1 MKAVAYIRVSTMKEE
16 QELSLENQHDF
27 FTRYVANRGD
37 ELVKIY
43 SDKGKSGTKMKNRK
57 ELNAMLKAAEKRQF
71 DRLYVKDISRLFR
84 NTLDFITVSRR
95 LQELGIQLHLVNMG
109 EGKDIDAFTLNLM
122 AMISENESIKMSERV
137 KFGKKFSKENGIVPN
152 FVFGYDRVDKYTLA
166 PNPEES
172 LWVQRIFDMYT
183 EQEFGMAKIAKYLY
197 ENRVQTKKKKDGQP
211 NYEWSQVSVSHILT
225 NKIYIGIVVN
235 GKEST
240 KNIYTN
246 ERIQNDEADWYV
258 KERPE
263 FRIISDAQFEKAQ
276 KLIISNRSKF
286 PSGEKNGTRRSDK
299 HLFSNL
305 IKCGCCGFSYR
316 RCARRYS
323 ENTAQKVWWT
333 CSKRASYG
341 SERCKAE
348 YIRIEEGWLKNSLD
362 LLFRYLIQDKKAFFT
377 MIESKCNVII
387 QDYIR
392 ESVGFD
398 IEELEDEL
406 DELNVQRERL
416 KALAIKGLI
425 TLEEAERDMVPI
437 NKEIER
443 VSFSL
448 NQTDKTRE
456 LTGKVHDSIQ
466 SFFRS
471 FEHFQFTEN
480 ISNADLKRIVK
491 EIRVVDKDEI
501 YVYFN
506 VDDDLMGLNFP
517 IKLTGLYVPPD
528 PDHKES
534 KGCGNTEGNANP
546 TDTNDKNG
554 TQRSDAAAAAV

>member
-1 MKAVAYIRVSTMKEE
+1 MKAVAYIRVSTTKEE
-16 QELSLENQHDF
+16 QELSLENQHEF
-27 FTRYVANRGD
+27 FTRYVSNRGD
-37 ELVKIY
+37 ELLKIY

-152 FVFGYDRVDKYTLA
+152 FVFGYDRIDKFTLV

-172 LWVQRIFDMYT
+172 MWVKRIFDMYT
-183 EQEFGMAKIAKYLY
+183 EQELGMAKIAKYLY
-197 ENRVQTKKKKDGQP
+197 ENRVQTKKKKDGLP
-211 NYEWSQVSVSHILT
+211 NYEWSQVTVDHILS
-225 NKIYIGIVVN
+225 NRIYTGVVIN

-246 ERIQNDEADWYV
+246 ERIKNNEEDWYIN
-258 KERPE
+258 ERPE
-263 FRIISDAQFEKAQ
+263 FRIISDEQFEKAQ
-276 KLIISNRSKF
+276 KLMITNAAKF
-286 PSGEKNGTRRSDK
+286 PSGEKNGSRRSDK

-323 ENTAQKVWWT
+323 ENTSPKAWWT
-333 CSKRASYG
+333 CSKRAAYG
-341 SERCKAE
+341 SERCSAE
-348 YIRIEEGWLKNSLD
+348 YIRIEERWLKSHLNM
-362 LLFRYLIQDKKAFFT
+362 LFNFLIQDKKSFFNL
-377 MIESKCNVII
+377 IENKCNLII
-387 QDYIR
+387 QDYIK
-392 ESVGFD
+392 ETVGLD
-398 IEELEDEL
+398 IVELQDEL
-406 DELNVQRERL
+406 SNLSAQRERL
-416 KALAIKGLI
+416 KALAVKGLI
-425 TLEEAERDMVPI
+425 GLEEVEHDMVPI

-443 VSFSL
+443 VSFAL

-456 LTGKVHDSIQ
+456 LTAKVRNSIQ
-466 SFFRS
+466 VFFKT
-471 FEHFQFTEN
+471 FEHFQFTDNIEN
-480 ISNADLKRIVK
+480 SDLKRIVK
-491 EIRVVDKDEI
+491 EIRVVNKDDI

-506 VDDDLMGLNFP
+506 VDDDLMELNFP
-517 IKLTGLYVPPD
+517 INLTGLYVSPD
-528 PDHKES
+528 LADVVSDDCNKNNDE
-534 KGCGNTEGNANP
+534 NIQY
-546 TDTNDKNG
+546 DTNTNHG
-554 TQRSDAAAAAV
+554 T

>member
-16 QELSLENQHDF
+16 QELSLENQRDF
-27 FTRYVANRGD
+27 FTKYVANRGD

-43 SDKGKSGTKMKNRK
+43 SDKGKSGTKMQNRK

-71 DRLYVKDISRLFR
+71 ERLYVKDISRLFR

-109 EGKDIDAFTLNLM
+109 EGKDIDVFTLNLM
-122 AMISENESIKMSERV
+122 AMISENESLKISERV
-137 KFGKKFSKENGIVPN
+137 KFGKRFSKENGIVPN
-152 FVFGYDRVDKYTLA
+152 FVFGYDRVDKYTLE

-172 LWVQRIFDMYT
+172 VWVQRIFDMYT
-183 EQEFGMAKIAKYLY
+183 EQELGMAKIAKYLY
-197 ENRVQTKKKKDGQP
+197 DSRVKTKKKKDGQP

-225 NKIYIGIVVN
+225 NRIYTGVVVN
-235 GKEST
+235 GREST

-246 ERIQNDEADWYV
+246 ERVQNDEAAWYI

-263 FRIISDAQFEKAQ
+263 FRIISDEQFEKAQ
-276 KLIISNRSKF
+276 KLIVSNRAKF

-323 ENTAQKVWWT
+323 ENTPQKVWWT
-333 CSKRASYG
+333 CSKRAAYG
-341 SERCKAE
+341 AERCKAE
-348 YIRIEEGWLKNSLD
+348 YIRVEESGLKSSLD
-362 LLFRYLIQDKKAFFT
+362 RLFSYLIRDKKMFFNL
-377 MIESKCNVII
+377 IESKCNRII

-398 IEELEDEL
+398 IEELQDEL
-406 DELNVQRERL
+406 HELHAQRERL
-416 KALAIKGLI
+416 KTLAVKGFI
-425 TLEEAERDMVPI
+425 TMEEAGRDMVPL

-443 VSFSL
+443 ISFAL

-456 LTGKVHDSIQ
+456 LTDKVRESIRH
-466 SFFRS
+466 FFQS
-471 FEHFQFTEN
+471 FEHFHFTDN

-506 VDDDLMGLNFP
+506 VDDDLVGLNFP
-517 IKLTGLYVPPD
+517 IKLTGLYVPSD
-528 PDHKES
+528 PNGETS
-534 KGCGNTEGNANP
+534 KGCETVEGNADQ
-546 TDTNDKNG
+546 TDTNCKNG
-554 TQRSDAAAAAV
+554 T

>member
-71 DRLYVKDISRLFR
+71 ERLYVKDISRLFR

-109 EGKDIDAFTLNLM
+109 EGKDIDTFTLSLL
-122 AMISENESIKMSERV
+122 ALVAENESAKISERV
-137 KFGKKFSKENGIVPN
+137 KFGKRFSKENGIVPN
-152 FVFGYDRVDKYTLA
+152 FVFGYDRVDKYTLV

-172 LWVQRIFDMYT
+172 VWVQRIFDMYT
-183 EQEFGMAKIAKYLY
+183 EQELGMAKIAKYLY
-197 ENRVQTKKKKDGQP
+197 DSRVKTKKKKDGQP

-225 NKIYIGIVVN
+225 NKLYVGILIN

-240 KNIYTN
+240 KDIYTSA
-246 ERIQNDEADWYV
+246 RVRNDESAWYI

-263 FRIISDAQFEKAQ
+263 FRIISDEQFEKAQ
-276 KLIISNRSKF
+276 KLIISNRAKF

-323 ENTAQKVWWT
+323 ENTPQKVWWT
-333 CSKRASYG
+333 CSKRAAYG
-341 SERCKAE
+341 AERCKAE
-348 YIRIEEGWLKNSLD
+348 YIRVEEGELKTSLD
-362 LLFRYLIQDKKAFFT
+362 LLFSYLIQDKKAFFNL
-377 MIESKCNVII
+377 IESKCNAII

-392 ESVGFD
+392 ETVGVD
-398 IEELEDEL
+398 IEEFEDEL
-406 DELNVQRERL
+406 GELSAQRERV
-416 KALAIKGLI
+416 KALAVKGLI

-443 VSFSL
+443 VSFAL

-456 LTGKVHDSIQ
+456 LTAKVRDSIRL
-466 SFFRS
+466 FFQS
-471 FEHFQFTEN
+471 FEHFRFTDN

-491 EIRVVDKDEI
+491 KIDVVGKDEI

-506 VDDDLMGLNFP
+506 VDDDLMDLNFP
-517 IKLTGLYVPPD
+517 IRLTGLYVPPD
-528 PDHKES
+528 SDNRASKE
-534 KGCGNTEGNANP
+534 CETVEGNADL
-546 TDTNDKNG
+546 TDTNYKNG
-554 TQRSDAAAAAV
+554 T